1 MEIVSAVEGG
11 LNREMGRQPN
21 QIGRPVEAVD
31 GWTKAEERAGKGE
44 EVEEEEE
51 EAR

>member
-21 QIGRPVEAVD
+21 QIGRRVEAVD
-31 GWTKAEERAGKGE
+31 GWTKQSEPAERAGRLRERK
-44 EVEEEEE
+44 
-51 EAR
+51 